1 MFKTK
6 ITILCSIIIS
16 LILIGLYHQNNLEI
30 VQRHYLI
37 EQKNHTQNIKIKSML
52 NRNLFIKQIDILF
65 ARSENP
71 MDKIKRIV
79 NLENTKIAQTNH
91 NEFNIKFSTFDEQL
105 IYEII
110 HQLQSDLNGISN
122 LSELNISM
130 NGNDSFEVDITLQ
143 IFEISEE
150 FQKHFKVWNCS
161 KAEDYQFFSNS
172 ASNKKY
178 KLNGISHYG
187 TAYING
193 NPYKQGQRVGHYKI
207 AQIFDD
213 YIILQSKTK
222 SLKIAV
228 DNCW

>member
-30 VQRHYLI
+30 VQHHYQL
-37 EQKNHTQNIKIKSML
+37 EQKNHNQNIKIKSML
-52 NRNLFIKQIDILF
+52 NRNIFLKPIDILF
-65 ARSENP
+65 SKSENP
-71 MDKIKRIV
+71 IEEIKKIV
-79 NLENTKIAQTNH
+79 NIENAKIFQTNH
-91 NEFNIKFSTFDEQL
+91 NEFNVKFSSFDEQL

-110 HQLQSDLNGISN
+110 HQLQYELGGISN
-122 LSELNISM
+122 LSELNISI
-130 NGNDSFEVDITLQ
+130 NGNDSFDVDLTLQ
-143 IFEISEE
+143 IFEVKEE
-150 FQKHFKVWNCS
+150 LRKHFKIWNCS
-161 KAEDYQFFSNS
+161 QTEDYQFFSNS

-193 NPYKQGQRVGHYKI
+193 NPYKQGQRIGHYKI
-207 AQIFDD
+207 SQIFDD
-213 YIILQSKTK
+213 HIILQSKTK
-222 SLKIAV
+222 TLKIAV